1 MDLTARQVTGCGVS
15 APAPVGAL
23 LPQFSREPKRT
34 KGHPPSPTG
43 PAQRWLSDKS
53 RRETKTPR
61 RGSSSAAIP
70 HERLTMELKRFLNG
84 VFGRETGTSLS
95 RRDALAGLGLAGALL
110 AAPSLLAPRIAE
122 AKPLD
127 KPNEPQGSKPAGEQS
142 EAHETRPEQTRTDEA
157 HATEPG

>member
-1 MDLTARQVTGCGVS
+1 MLGCARRAGLG
-15 APAPVGAL
+15 
-23 LPQFSREPKRT
+23 
-34 KGHPPSPTG
+34 G
-43 PAQRWLSDKS
+43 PAAE
-53 RRETKTPR
+53 RRLAIEAPHRTKTPQ

-110 AAPSLLAPRIAE
+110 AAPSLIAPRIAE

-127 KPNEPQGSKPAGEQS
+127 TPNEPQGST
-142 EAHETRPEQTRTDEA
+142 HDT
-157 HATEPG
+157 